1 MRARGGGNQ
10 VSEAEPASEA
20 VLTSSAPGI
29 RPYERRR
36 GGNGM
41 RCGHGFIGTGARG
54 RGGEYRS
61 YMCFARQRHGTA
73 RCDQDRI
80 PAAPV
85 EDAILTVTLDALS
98 DPSFFD
104 EVANLTR
111 REWER
116 THPGRQK
123 DLQRVARAIDQKR
136 ASIERYLTAF
146 ESGKLSEGLRPPGL
160 GAPAGDRVPRNP

>member
-1 MRARGGGNQ
+1 M
-10 VSEAEPASEA
+10 
-20 VLTSSAPGI
+20 
-29 RPYERRR
+29 
-36 GGNGM
+36 
-41 RCGHGFIGTGARG
+41 
-54 RGGEYRS
+54 
-61 YMCFARQRHGTA
+61 
-73 RCDQDRI
+73 
-80 PAAPV
+80 
-85 EDAILTVTLDALS
+85 TLDALS